1 MADEFS
7 VRIRSPNPERVP
19 VYQKALDF
27 AARIFTVIELAAHVE
42 RFFLRDQLDRK
53 STTVPQLVAQG
64 LATDN
69 MPERRTLLG
78 RARRMVT
85 DCAAILD
92 MLAERGTVETEA
104 LEAARA
110 STAGLSSVLQ
120 DLITPPPK
128 VW

>member
-7 VRIRSPNPERVP
+7 IRIRSPGVDRMP

-27 AARIFTVIELAAHVE
+27 AARVFTVIELSADVE
-42 RFFLRDQLDRK
+42 RYFLRDQLDRK

-69 MPERRTLLG
+69 MPERRMLLG

-85 DCAAILD
+85 DCATILD
-92 MLAERGTVETEA
+92 MLAERGTVEPAA
-104 LEAARA
+104 LEAARE
-110 STAGLSSVLQ
+110 STGGLSSVLH
-120 DLITPPPK
+120 DLVTPPPK